1 MKGNCV
7 HGFEES
13 ILLKCSS
20 YSKWFID
27 HCNSYQN
34 ANDIFVG
41 YKTENIL
48 KFTWVHK
55 VLRLAKGILYKKS
68 NMGSIALADCKIYY
82 DTFIIKTQHYCHKY
96 KPPKTKEQNRK
107 SRLKCTHVQLV
118 DIWWSCRPSIREI
131 LGFPVNVAG
140 NVGQPHAEVK
150 KQNKTKHKTTLLCF
164 VSCKNEAKEKG

>member
-131 LGFPVNVAG
+131 SGFPVNVAG